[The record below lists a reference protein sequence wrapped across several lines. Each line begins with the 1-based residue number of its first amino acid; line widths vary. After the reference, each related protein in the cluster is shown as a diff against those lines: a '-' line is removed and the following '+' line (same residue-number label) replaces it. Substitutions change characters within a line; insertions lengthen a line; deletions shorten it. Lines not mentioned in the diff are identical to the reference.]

1 MNPDDVNPMAFDY
14 GYGDCASTC
23 CSSINTNTAN
33 TATGEISNVINVLDS
48 QCESIE
54 DLMDQLDRNC
64 ARESAVRSKLSTL
77 LSNLTVVQHMLET
90 HTR

>member
-1 MNPDDVNPMAFDY
+1 M
-14 GYGDCASTC
+14 ASTA
-23 CSSINTNTAN
+23 NTNTA
-33 TATGEISNVINVLDS
+33 EISNVINVLDS

-64 ARESAVRSKLSTL
+64 ARESAVRSKMSTL
-77 LSNLTVVQHMLET
+77 LSDLTVVQHMLET